1 MICSTHIMMMMM
13 MYTRTWWWLYE
24 TTIEGEQLSFS
35 TANFCNVKTNP
46 RTSLA
51 YMIWSFNSFS
61 IFSRY
66 DINVKISKKIIPTK
80 RMIKT
85 RTKREEKRSA
95 TKTSILH
102 KICWRRKKKERR
114 IHILTLTQQ
123 LENTKQL
130 FWCLCIT
137 VIIWLWLN
145 TSILYVSFFELSF
158 RRILRRKPQTALPSA
173 SWPIPLCLLSWS
185 SCRLLCRFLPCIRI
199 VPKGIYTTTIRM
211 TVSTK
216 RTRKLSLSLVT
227 ND

>member
-1 MICSTHIMMMMM
+1 M
-13 MYTRTWWWLYE
+13 E
-24 TTIEGEQLSFS
+24 FQLF
-35 TANFCNVKTNP
+35 FYLL
-46 RTSLA
+46 SL
-51 YMIWSFNSFS
+51 
-61 IFSRY
+61 RY
-66 DINVKISKKIIPTK
+66 QCQDFKKIIPT
-80 RMIKT
+80 RVTISMS
-85 RTKREEKRSA
+85 RFLRRLSRQNEWWRQERREEKRRA